1 MSISSIN
8 SIDTNIY
15 NEKIK
20 AAANPAEANTLFY
33 GDFGDLKGDSAE
45 FSSVSSKSETST
57 LRDEFNSVKEEQGLI
72 GKAWDGIKNFFNMKT
87 GSDNIEDTI
96 TKYENGEISEQ
107 EAKSALENYKNGQK
121 MCVDVAADI
130 TSGIIAVGAAAL
142 APVTGGASLLVA
154 AGAGAVSKTAIKA
167 SDAFLA
173 GREYELKDLGYDLI
187 TGSVNGAI
195 APLSNALGGAAGTG
209 VAKACG
215 LNVVNGAAKT
225 TGKGMIANL
234 LARQGAS
241 YVAKEGTKLSAGV
254 IGAKVLSYGADM
266 AVDGALSGAADG
278 FSRALG
284 EGRIDDIKDE
294 TLNGALGGLI
304 AAPVIGGSMRLA
316 FKGASSLGSKMF
328 HSAGETLSDTAS
340 NGTARKITS
349 SFDTDDLARQTI
361 KETSAF
367 GENPVIFESV
377 QDALDYMKKSENPK
391 IKEILKSYND
401 RIEKGK
407 KVPLQRLQDAL
418 NLVENPAYDERL
430 KLFSSSLAQQ
440 YADDVSMRKTQ
451 RELLDILGVSDDMV
465 YNPEKKIYTLES
477 EYGKISARSKGKDS
491 VAPKIRNKV
500 LSLKEDFPLDEAAA
514 SSMIG
519 DAHGMRIV
527 AADSVLSE
535 EKLSGII
542 RANVSDDS
550 EYELFMRYITKG
562 DGKIEKSMLPKLRSI
577 EKQVYDKAREVQSGK
592 FTENL
597 AKALEE
603 DKIRITELHNYAGR
617 DGIAYFSDIQTDRL
631 KSAYETWY
639 NKMLKIAQKSPE
651 TSNYKII
658 KQDGLTC
665 LQDCKGYVFKPKML
679 VESVSNSK
687 GAIKDTGYTAAQ
699 MNIVTKDGVQEE
711 LQYRGTGTDKLAELE
726 HVPYDIKKNKDSV
739 QRPEYDFIRSIFEK
753 HKNDDDFDKLYNQ
766 YLSDTYKTTRRA
778 ELGFFGTVPDISD
791 YLGDKLTPDE
801 LDAISFEGLRKLH
814 NYTKKLVD
822 KQNAA

>member
-500 LSLKEDFPLDEAAA
+500 LGLKEDFPLDEAAA

-562 DGKIEKSMLPKLRSI
+562 EGKIEKSMLPKLRSI

-639 NKMLKIAQKSPE
+639 NKMFEIAQKSPE

-658 KQDGLTC
+658 EKDGLTC
-665 LQDCKGYVFKPKML
+665 LQDCKGYVFEPKML
-679 VESVSNSK
+679 IESVSNSK
-687 GAIKDTGYTAAQ
+687 DAIKGTGYTAAQ
-699 MNIVTKDGVQEE
+699 MNIITKDGVQEE

-739 QRPEYDFIRSIFEK
+739 QRPEYDFLRSIFGK
-753 HKNDDDFDKLYNQ
+753 YKNDDDFDKLYNQ

>member
-340 NGTARKITS
+340 DGTARKITS
-349 SFDTDDLARQTI
+349 SFDTDDLARQTT

-500 LSLKEDFPLDEAAA
+500 LGLKEDFPLDEAAA
-514 SSMIG
+514 NSMIG

-639 NKMLKIAQKSPE
+639 NKMLKIAQESPE

-658 KQDGLTC
+658 EKDGLTC
-665 LQDCKGYVFKPKML
+665 LQDCKGYVFEPKML
-679 VESVSNSK
+679 IESVSNSK
-687 GAIKDTGYTAAQ
+687 DAIKGTGYTAAQ
-699 MNIVTKDGVQEE
+699 MNIITKDGVQEE

-739 QRPEYDFIRSIFEK
+739 QRPEYDFLRSIFGK
-753 HKNDDDFDKLYNQ
+753 YKNDDDFDKLYNQ

>member
-340 NGTARKITS
+340 DGTARKITS

-418 NLVENPAYDERL
+418 NLVENPTYDERL

-500 LSLKEDFPLDEAAA
+500 LGLKEDFPLDEAAA

-562 DGKIEKSMLPKLRSI
+562 EGKIEKSMLPKLRSI

-639 NKMLKIAQKSPE
+639 NKMLKIAQESPE

-658 KQDGLTC
+658 EKDGLTC
-665 LQDCKGYVFKPKML
+665 LQDCKGYVFEPKML
-679 VESVSNSK
+679 IESVSNSK
-687 GAIKDTGYTAAQ
+687 DAIKGTGYTAAQ
-699 MNIVTKDGVQEE
+699 MNIITKDGVQEE

-739 QRPEYDFIRSIFEK
+739 QRPEYDFLRSIFGK
-753 HKNDDDFDKLYNQ
+753 YKNDDDFDKLYNQ

>member
-167 SDAFLA
+167 SDALLA

-418 NLVENPAYDERL
+418 NLVENPTYDERL

-500 LSLKEDFPLDEAAA
+500 LGLKEDFPLDEAAA

-639 NKMLKIAQKSPE
+639 NKMLKIAQESPE

-658 KQDGLTC
+658 EKDGLTC
-665 LQDCKGYVFKPKML
+665 LQDCKGYVFEPKML
-679 VESVSNSK
+679 IESVSNSK
-687 GAIKDTGYTAAQ
+687 DAIKDTGYTAAQ
-699 MNIVTKDGVQEE
+699 MNIITKDGVQEE

-739 QRPEYDFIRSIFEK
+739 QRPEYDFLRSIFGK
-753 HKNDDDFDKLYNQ
+753 YKNDDDFDKLYNQ

>member
-340 NGTARKITS
+340 DGTARKITS
-349 SFDTDDLARQTI
+349 SFDTDDLARQTT

-500 LSLKEDFPLDEAAA
+500 LGLKEDFPLDEAAA

-639 NKMLKIAQKSPE
+639 NKMLKIAQESPE

-658 KQDGLTC
+658 EKDGLTC

-679 VESVSNSK
+679 IESVSNSK
-687 GAIKDTGYTAAQ
+687 DAIKGTGYTAAQ
-699 MNIVTKDGVQEE
+699 MNIITKDGVQEE

-739 QRPEYDFIRSIFEK
+739 QRPEYDFLRSIFGK
-753 HKNDDDFDKLYNQ
+753 YKNDDDFDKLYNQ

>member
-167 SDAFLA
+167 SDALLA

-215 LNVVNGAAKT
+215 LNVVNSAAKT

-500 LSLKEDFPLDEAAA
+500 LGLKEDFPLDEAAA

-562 DGKIEKSMLPKLRSI
+562 EGKIEKSMLPKLRSI

-639 NKMLKIAQKSPE
+639 NKMLKIAQESPE

-658 KQDGLTC
+658 EKDGLTC
-665 LQDCKGYVFKPKML
+665 LQDCKGYVFEPKML
-679 VESVSNSK
+679 IESVSNSK
-687 GAIKDTGYTAAQ
+687 DAIKDTGYTAAQ
-699 MNIVTKDGVQEE
+699 MNIITKDGVQEE

-739 QRPEYDFIRSIFEK
+739 QRPEYDFLRSIFGK
-753 HKNDDDFDKLYNQ
+753 YKNDDDFDKLYNQ

>member
-316 FKGASSLGSKMF
+316 FKGASSLSSKMF

-340 NGTARKITS
+340 DGTARKITS
-349 SFDTDDLARQTI
+349 SFDTDDLVRQTT

-500 LSLKEDFPLDEAAA
+500 LGLKEDFPLDEAAA

-562 DGKIEKSMLPKLRSI
+562 EGKIEKSMLPKLRSI

-639 NKMLKIAQKSPE
+639 NKMLKIAQESPE

-658 KQDGLTC
+658 EKDGLTC
-665 LQDCKGYVFKPKML
+665 LQDCKGYVFEPKML
-679 VESVSNSK
+679 IESVSNSK
-687 GAIKDTGYTAAQ
+687 DAIKDTGYTAAQ
-699 MNIVTKDGVQEE
+699 MNIITKDGVQEE

-739 QRPEYDFIRSIFEK
+739 QRPEYDFLRSIFGK
-753 HKNDDDFDKLYNQ
+753 YKNDDDFDKLYNQ

-801 LDAISFEGLRKLH
+801 LEAISFEGLRKLH

>member
-500 LSLKEDFPLDEAAA
+500 LGLKEDFPLDEAAA

-562 DGKIEKSMLPKLRSI
+562 EGKIEKSMLPKLRSI

-639 NKMLKIAQKSPE
+639 NKMLKIAQESPE

-658 KQDGLTC
+658 EKDGLTC
-665 LQDCKGYVFKPKML
+665 LQDCKGYVFEPKML
-679 VESVSNSK
+679 IESVSNSK
-687 GAIKDTGYTAAQ
+687 DAIKDTGYTAAQ
-699 MNIVTKDGVQEE
+699 MNIITKDGVQEE

-739 QRPEYDFIRSIFEK
+739 QRPEYDFLRSIFGK
-753 HKNDDDFDKLYNQ
+753 YKNDDDFDKLYNQ

>member
-167 SDAFLA
+167 SDALLA

-340 NGTARKITS
+340 DGTARKITS
-349 SFDTDDLARQTI
+349 SFDTDDLARQTT

-500 LSLKEDFPLDEAAA
+500 LGLKEDFPLDEAAA

-639 NKMLKIAQKSPE
+639 NKMLKIAQESPE

-658 KQDGLTC
+658 EKDGLTC
-665 LQDCKGYVFKPKML
+665 LQDCKGYVFEPKML
-679 VESVSNSK
+679 IESVSNSK
-687 GAIKDTGYTAAQ
+687 DAIKGTGYTAAQ
-699 MNIVTKDGVQEE
+699 MNIITKDGVQEE

-739 QRPEYDFIRSIFEK
+739 QRPEYDFLRSIFGK
-753 HKNDDDFDKLYNQ
+753 YKNDDDFDKLYNQ

>member
-340 NGTARKITS
+340 DGTARKITS
-349 SFDTDDLARQTI
+349 SFDTDDLARQTT

-500 LSLKEDFPLDEAAA
+500 LGLKEDFPLDEAAA

-658 KQDGLTC
+658 EKDGLTC

-679 VESVSNSK
+679 IESVSNSK
-687 GAIKDTGYTAAQ
+687 DAIKGTGYTAAQ
-699 MNIVTKDGVQEE
+699 MNIITKDGVQEE

-739 QRPEYDFIRSIFEK
+739 QRPEYDFLRSIFGK
-753 HKNDDDFDKLYNQ
+753 YKNDDDFDKLYNQ